1 MMVTA
6 SDGSDCSRD
15 SAKNIIE
22 NDAIIV
28 TTSNQPEINTNIMNK
43 VQDTTP
49 EAVTS
54 AETRDN
60 TIDTQTSLPSGIAL
74 QTRSETIQNAGEIY
88 RSGANWYCMHCNLS
102 GDRFYIE
109 VHVCKGCVPM

>member
-28 TTSNQPEINTNIMNK
+28 TALNQPEINTNIMNK
-43 VQDTTP
+43 VQDTTL

-60 TIDTQTSLPSGIAL
+60 AIDTRTSLPTGIASSTNKVRNNSKCRRNL
-74 QTRSETIQNAGEIY
+74 QV
-88 RSGANWYCMHCNLS
+88 WC
-102 GDRFYIE
+102 
-109 VHVCKGCVPM
+109 